1 MKTLAEKINAFFE
14 SNFFYACFGGGTDEF
29 VQSLKKDLELQLT
42 DKQEATI
49 FNFVSYAIHEVD
61 QTENDADDDCTLEF
75 DLATDKIMHDCAKKV
90 IVFLTI

>member
-14 SNFFYACFGGGTDEF
+14 SNFFYAVFGGGTDDF
-29 VQSLKKDLELQLT
+29 VQSMIKDLELELT

-49 FNFVSYAIHEVD
+49 FDFVSDAIFEVD
-61 QTENDADDDCTLEF
+61 HTENDADDDCTLEF
-75 DLATDKIMHDCAKKV
+75 DLATDKIMHECAKKV